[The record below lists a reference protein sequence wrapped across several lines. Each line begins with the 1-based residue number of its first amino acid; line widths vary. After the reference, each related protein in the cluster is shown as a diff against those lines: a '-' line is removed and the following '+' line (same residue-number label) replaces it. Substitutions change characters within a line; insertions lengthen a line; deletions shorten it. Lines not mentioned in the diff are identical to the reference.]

1 MDCTE
6 QIAKSRASC
15 NMHCREGRGVPS
27 KRKAIKISLS
37 SVSFWR
43 LPFGAVLGRRVS
55 MGLCGRLPAARARL
69 ARAKCRR
76 EAAGLIGGPHGFQ
89 TAIKCPSWVCLR
101 VYGRCT
107 GAACN
112 SGSGGPHPD
121 TQECSMES
129 GSNPANT
136 RRGHTPPT
144 TATSAGPGAS
154 MWLSAPAPRS
164 WGTSAA
170 RGKAPIRPH

>member
-1 MDCTE
+1 M
-6 QIAKSRASC
+6 QYALLRG
-15 NMHCREGRGVPS
+15 EGSSVEKES
-27 KRKAIKISLS
+27 DKKISLS
-37 SVSFWR
+37 SVWFWR
-43 LPFGAVLGRRVS
+43 LLFGGAVLGRRVS

-89 TAIKCPSWVCLR
+89 TAIKRPSRACLR

-121 TQECSMES
+121 TRECSMES

-136 RRGHTPPT
+136 RKGHTPPT
-144 TATSAGPGAS
+144 TAMSAGLGVS
-154 MWLSAPAPRS
+154 MWLSALAHRS